1 MSNKI
6 NIKFA
11 AQGHPGVI
19 AAVKSLNKQVEQLA
33 ANNRMLVGASGP
45 LTVAQKKTA
54 DGFLAQQRAARNV
67 GGTFSVLRSQML
79 LASFA
84 SGLFAASLL
93 KLANMAG
100 DAEEQMAK
108 ASVVFGAST
117 DSVLDFAQQ
126 TSDAT
131 GRSRFSLIQMTASVQ
146 DILVPMGM
154 LRHEAANLSKEI
166 VKTAIDVASFNNVS
180 ESDAMR
186 DFNSAL
192 VGNHET
198 VRKYGIV
205 ISEARMQQVAMDQ
218 GLIEAGETLTDQEKI
233 LARLAILQM
242 DSSDAQGDAIRTAD
256 SYANVMKA
264 LSAEF
269 EETAIILGQKLMP
282 IVKAFALT
290 IIPLLNALTNTK
302 VWIAFAVAVS
312 SNAFAFIKAKK
323 ATEAYKVAVD
333 RAKVATKAFMKTAGR
348 FLLIFGALEVMSY
361 IWDAVF
367 PSKEATDESS
377 KGLSDINKELTEYTN
392 NLNNLTL
399 NQLKDE
405 LTDLK
410 FIVDNQDLAHEFF
423 KKIQD
428 DIETGQDIKLNPID
442 PNLMF
447 DFGKKP
453 TLPLPLSTDSIT
465 AYNEKITILE
475 EKIKRLTG
483 GNLDFSTAQTKVIK
497 EIDKLKVSMREY
509 INDDTLANQRL
520 ANELMDRYGLTLG
533 EVKDEQKNLQTELE
547 TFIELEGKS
556 IGLNQIARLEKRIAK
571 VQGVSAAQMF
581 LNEQADKG
589 VVISKEHA
597 DRIRELNTQFE
608 EEKERMQSV
617 AEGQQILNKIVEEAG
632 NKELLQIE
640 NKLLKLEALA
650 EETGLTNELAQAIAN
665 LKAQKEELEDLDGKT
680 HKLSIFRNKAEKDS
694 TLLLMN
700 SMSAMAGQHKQGQ
713 KAAARISQLAAVIN
727 TYEGV
732 TEALSTKDYIGA
744 ATILAQGLAAVA
756 QIENSMGKMGAG
768 GGGGSKPTGP
778 FGSFEDGG
786 YVGGRRHSEG
796 GTLIEAERGEFVMSR
811 RAVESIGLETL
822 NQMNRGGGTASGNV
836 VINVSGNV
844 MTQDFVEGELAE
856 SIKEAVRRGSD
867 FGIG

>member
-54 DGFLAQQRAARNV
+54 DGFLAQQKAARNV

-84 SGLFAASLL
+84 STLFAASLL

-282 IVKAFALT
+282 IVKAFAELT
-290 IIPLLNALTNTK
+290 ISLLQVLSNKK
-302 VWIAFAVAVS
+302 VWIALSISLTVAATS
-312 SNAFAFIKAKK
+312 FIKAKIASDGFTAAMVTARSVARK
-323 ATEAYKVAVD
+323 FALSLGVFGVALLAVEAIGYIWPGIFPD
-333 RAKVATKAFMKTAGR
+333 ENDTDDATK
-348 FLLIFGALEVMSY
+348 
-361 IWDAVF
+361 
-367 PSKEATDESS
+367 
-377 KGLSDINKELTEYTN
+377 GLKDVNKELSN
-392 NLNNLTL
+392 FKDNLLGLTILQLETQLAEFKNIIENQDIAALIGTSIGEAGIIDVEFNFDSEKQPEFIPYLTPDQNKLMVEQIAILEQRLGNLTG
-399 NQLKDE
+399 
-405 LTDLK
+405 
-410 FIVDNQDLAHEFF
+410 A
-423 KKIQD
+423 
-428 DIETGQDIKLNPID
+428 
-442 PNLMF
+442 
-447 DFGKKP
+447 
-453 TLPLPLSTDSIT
+453 
-465 AYNEKITILE
+465 
-475 EKIKRLTG
+475 
-483 GNLDFSTAQTKVIK
+483 NLDFSKSQGKVRK
-497 EIDKLKVSMREY
+497 EMDKLEVSMREY
-509 INDDTLANQRL
+509 NTDGDIAKQRL
-520 ANELMDRYGLTLG
+520 ANELMDKYGLTVG
-533 EVKDEQKNLQTELE
+533 KVKKEQEALEKELE

-581 LNEQADKG
+581 LNEQAAKG
-589 VVISKEHA
+589 VVISTEHA

-632 NKELLQIE
+632 NKELIEIE
-640 NKLLKLEALA
+640 NKILKLEALA
-650 EETGLTNELAQAIAN
+650 EETGLTNELAEAIAN

-744 ATILAQGLAAVA
+744 ATILAQGLASVA
-756 QIENSMGKMGAG
+756 QIENAMGKMGAG

-778 FGSFEDGG
+778 GGALQFEDGG

-822 NQMNRGGGTASGNV
+822 NQMNRGGGTAGGNV

-856 SIKEAVRRGSD
+856 QIKEAVRRGSD